1 MAHAQSLQALQAG
14 GGFGGPGGFPPG
26 MGGPPPGMGGPQPN
40 GGSGDRQQDVMADLA
55 KMASLNVDA
64 KGKSAPAKDDG
75 PVDESGV
82 DASDIE
88 LVTNQVR
95 RRGVLSDR

>member
-1 MAHAQSLQALQAG
+1 MAHAQSLQALQA

-26 MGGPPPGMGGPQPN
+26 MGGPQPN
-40 GGSGDRQQDVMADLA
+40 GAGGGPGGSDRQQDVMADLA